1 MKYRVIDI
9 SASISF
15 KRLTH
20 RMPFPQFLAAEPVI
34 IRYAI
39 REKLPPQPYV
49 IRIKIT
55 SELSWQQN
63 DAISYFTCNNNNNN
77 KIFI

>member
-9 SASISF
+9 SAFISF
-15 KRLTH
+15 KSLTH

-39 REKLPPQPYV
+39 REKLPPQPY
-49 IRIKIT
+49 
-55 SELSWQQN
+55 
-63 DAISYFTCNNNNNN
+63 
-77 KIFI
+77 